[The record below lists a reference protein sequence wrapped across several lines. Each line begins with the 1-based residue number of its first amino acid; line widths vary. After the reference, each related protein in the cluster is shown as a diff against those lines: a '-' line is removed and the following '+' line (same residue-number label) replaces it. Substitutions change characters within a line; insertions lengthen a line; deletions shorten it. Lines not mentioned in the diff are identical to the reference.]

1 MHNAH
6 ITTFYEHKYQIE
18 LAKEQVMKKIK
29 TDSNNNIEFLLF
41 LTFTVTQY
49 YNN

>member
-6 ITTFYEHKYQIE
+6 VPTFYEHKYQVE

-29 TDSNNNIEFLLF
+29 TDSNNNIEFFIVFNIYSYIVL
-41 LTFTVTQY
+41 
-49 YNN
+49 